1 MASWKIRRRLLI
13 ILSSFTGIT
22 LIQCRSLLQ
31 FSGTE
36 KTNDEGGENNSEQ
49 FMSDLKG
56 FVPLDDLTISA
67 TTPKSRVLLM
77 LGLNSVDKC
86 GSFVYLNVREL

>member
-36 KTNDEGGENNSEQ
+36 KTNDEGGEHNSEQ

-56 FVPLDDLTISA
+56 FVPLDDFDY
-67 TTPKSRVLLM
+67 
-77 LGLNSVDKC
+77 LGDDAEVSGIINAWFKFS
-86 GSFVYLNVREL
+86 